1 MSEIEPTHL
10 AAVLHN
16 NKNVFAQLLV
26 SYFEENFTGS
36 HFEFWDDQAGIQNN
50 ENKITSADVYST
62 SFLGVDVPPRAGMSF
77 VNGPDSKLISELLSK
92 LPLNTALDEYSN
104 FPLDKGSI
112 ADQLWTA
119 LKKKG
124 MGPTR
129 ISKLMARKRPK
140 LIPILDSVTQDALGL
155 SNNDRWKHVYIL
167 MRDAVVHKEL
177 MAIQELAC
185 QLSPKIFKLKDL
197 SLIRVLDI
205 CVWMEHR
212 KYNLRPTEKV
222 PKPPK
227 HDCLF

>member
-62 SFLGVDVPPRAGMSF
+62 SFLGVDVPPHAGMSF

-104 FPLDKGSI
+104 FPLDTGSI
-112 ADQLWTA
+112 ADQLWT
-119 LKKKG
+119 LLNKDG
-124 MGPTR
+124 MGD
-129 ISKLMARKRPK
+129 ISPMCNVCGEITMAQKFCRNCGTTTDP
-140 LIPILDSVTQDALGL
+140 DFDAGP
-155 SNNDRWKHVYIL
+155 NEEDV
-167 MRDAVVHKEL
+167 
-177 MAIQELAC
+177 
-185 QLSPKIFKLKDL
+185 F
-197 SLIRVLDI
+197 
-205 CVWMEHR
+205 
-212 KYNLRPTEKV
+212 
-222 PKPPK
+222 
-227 HDCLF
+227 